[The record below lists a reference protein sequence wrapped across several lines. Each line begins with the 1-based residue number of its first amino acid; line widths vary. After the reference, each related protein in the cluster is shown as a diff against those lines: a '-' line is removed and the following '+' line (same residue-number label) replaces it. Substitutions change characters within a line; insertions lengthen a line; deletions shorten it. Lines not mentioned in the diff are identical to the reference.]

1 MENSE
6 ISFSPEIDEEGEL
19 PEETLE
25 KILEEKKAY
34 DESLKEGEEEMS
46 KEIVVEG
53 KKRMVAVVKID
64 KLFEELDKA
73 LAPDDMEIIGEIKEA
88 LEKNR
93 KILEREDGSGKEEIK
108 DYYKRLDDFLNQ
120 KKRIAA

>member
-1 MENSE
+1 MDNSE
-6 ISFSPEIDEEGEL
+6 ISFFPDQDVKEGMTAEEIQK
-19 PEETLE
+19 E
-25 KILEEKKAY
+25 KRAY
-34 DESLKEGEEEMS
+34 DESLKGEEEMS
-46 KEIVVEG
+46 KEMVVEG

-73 LAPDDMEIIGEIKEA
+73 LTPDDMEIIGEIKEA

-120 KKRIAA
+120 KKRMAA